1 LDFRTIIG
9 FAKLPLFLSWSSFFP
24 PLTKRPLFPLR
35 YLKNALI
42 ATYTQRE
49 VMLQGPSMVLILHN
63 GAWTLLKA
71 TAISYVPRWRRNKD
85 CSELFSGPRKTKAFI
100 QVRRLRSRTSASVKP
115 DNLGERFYV
124 KRGSCGWNIFEAIAA
139 SKSAVKGQP
148 SRSNLTRNFC
158 RHLTLIF
165 TSLLRRLF
173 RPLLRFLHLP
183 TQNLL
188 DLLER
193 LLGQPLG
200 LFPMLLCNLLQLLKL

>member
-1 LDFRTIIG
+1 MLPTFASMVELFRVSRPWT
-9 FAKLPLFLSWSSFFP
+9 FELSSVSRKLPLLLSRSSFSP
-24 PLTKRPLFPLR
+24 PLTKRPLSPLR

-49 VMLQGPSMVLILHN
+49 VILQGPSMVLILHN

-124 KRGSCGWNIFEAIAA
+124 KRGSRQVRPCLCP
-139 SKSAVKGQP
+139 P
-148 SRSNLTRNFC
+148 SPR
-158 RHLTLIF
+158 
-165 TSLLRRLF
+165 
-173 RPLLRFLHLP
+173 
-183 TQNLL
+183 
-188 DLLER
+188 
-193 LLGQPLG
+193 
-200 LFPMLLCNLLQLLKL
+200 